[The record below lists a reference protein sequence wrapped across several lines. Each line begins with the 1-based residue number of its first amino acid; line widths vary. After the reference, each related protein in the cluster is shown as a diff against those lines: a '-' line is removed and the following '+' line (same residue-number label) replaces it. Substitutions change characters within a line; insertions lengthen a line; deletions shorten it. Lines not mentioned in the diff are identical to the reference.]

1 MTTEQH
7 VPVRAIVHPDEEIV
21 VGRELDQYG
30 EKMFVIAL
38 EEERPREEVVAVPQ
52 EEREQCS
59 PCPLTMIGFG
69 FLSVVVLLAILV
81 AFTAKMPKSSP

>member
-1 MTTEQH
+1 MTEQH

-38 EEERPREEVVAVPQ
+38 EEEPPREEVVVAPQ
-52 EEREQCS
+52 AEREPSMCA
-59 PCPLTMIGFG
+59 LTMIGLS
-69 FLSVVVLLAILV
+69 FLSVFILMAILV